1 MTVEK
6 LSISLDEEAAAAA
19 RAAAD
24 AEGLTLSAWLSRAA
38 VRAAAL
44 EEGLRGVRE
53 WESQAGRLSAR
64 ERREA
69 DEVLDRHGVGR
80 A

>member
-1 MTVEK
+1 VEK
-6 LSISLDEEAAAAA
+6 LANSLDEEVLAAA

-24 AEGLTLSAWLSRAA
+24 AEGLSLSAWLS
-38 VRAAAL
+38 RAAAL
-44 EEGLRGVRE
+44 EEGLRAVRE
-53 WESQAGRLSAR
+53 WESQTGRLSDR